1 MQDASTAAVAA
12 PLETTGAVPAADG
25 ATLKAPPL
33 SLGRKLLYG
42 SGELVV
48 GVRMAAFNTV
58 LFPFYTD
65 VALLTPALVG
75 AAIALGRIWDGVND
89 PLTGWLSDRTRTRF
103 GRRRPYLGVMILPLA
118 VCFAAIWRPPAAETN
133 EVFLY
138 LVGTLFLFDV
148 FFGFYAT
155 PYLALG
161 AELSTDYAERARV
174 VSLRAVFHNVGLLL
188 GGGAFIGIAL
198 AMGGGREAYATIGA
212 LLAGVMLVGGVIAFL
227 GTREPPLPE
236 KAERASL
243 RGLFTDL
250 RATLRLRS
258 FRIIVA
264 GSALAICGSS
274 INQAFAFYVFR
285 DSFGADQRAGL
296 VIAVYLLAATVSFP
310 FWAAAAGRFGKNLAF
325 AVCLLWSVV
334 ALSFSPAVS
343 GEWPLAAMLAFI
355 VVAGLGVGGYVLPLA
370 IVADVFD
377 EDELASGKR
386 REGAFFGIWTLA
398 MKLAAAAGIAI
409 AGLLLPYLGYVPGA
423 EQQSAATMWALKLA
437 WGPLPALFFVGT
449 ILVVR
454 RFPLDQARV
463 HAIQAELAARNPG
476 AIRASGASSLTP

>member
-1 MQDASTAAVAA
+1 
-12 PLETTGAVPAADG
+12 
-25 ATLKAPPL
+25 
-33 SLGRKLLYG
+33 
-42 SGELVV
+42 
-48 GVRMAAFNTV
+48 
-58 LFPFYTD
+58 
-65 VALLTPALVG
+65 
-75 AAIALGRIWDGVND
+75 
-89 PLTGWLSDRTRTRF
+89 
-103 GRRRPYLGVMILPLA
+103 
-118 VCFAAIWRPPAAETN
+118 
-133 EVFLY
+133 
-138 LVGTLFLFDV
+138 
-148 FFGFYAT
+148 
-155 PYLALG
+155 
-161 AELSTDYAERARV
+161 
-174 VSLRAVFHNVGLLL
+174 
-188 GGGAFIGIAL
+188 
-198 AMGGGREAYATIGA
+198 MGGGREAYATIGV

-243 RGLFTDL
+243 RGLFADL

-264 GSALAICGSS
+264 GSAIAICGSS

-285 DSFGADQRAGL
+285 DSFGAAQSAGL
-296 VIAVYLLAATVSFP
+296 VIAVYLLAATFSFP

-343 GEWPLAAMLAFI
+343 AEWPLAALLAFI

-377 EDELASGKR
+377 EDELESGKR

-423 EQQSAATMWALKLA
+423 EQQSPATMWALKLA

-454 RFPLDQARV
+454 RFPLDRERV
-463 HAIQAELAARNPG
+463 RAIQAELAARRPG
-476 AIRASGASSLTP
+476 VVRASGARSLSE